1 MQRKKNSNCLPLISK
16 KAVPSLPFLSSSLNA
31 EVLLPKDCVEDSVHR
46 YHVYSYPFS
55 LLHHSPQGLEKSDSC
70 FHFPLHESGHVT

>member
-1 MQRKKNSNCLPLISK
+1 MRLFFNAEEKNSNWLPLISK

-55 LLHHSPQGLEKSDSC
+55 FLHHSQQGLEKSLM
-70 FHFPLHESGHVT
+70 FPLSLI